1 MPSFDPA
8 QIALPCA
15 HFIQG
20 QRVTDPSALSVSRPS
35 DGAVYAE
42 LPMADA
48 NRVDDAV
55 TSAHQAFMR
64 GDWSRCA
71 PRERARVM
79 RRWADLIE
87 ADIDYLAPLES
98 LGSTRPID
106 QTRAWD
112 VPYTAEGIRF
122 FAEFADK
129 HGGEVAA
136 TAHDHLGM
144 QIAEPLGVV
153 GAIAPWNFPLS
164 MTCWKVAPALAAG
177 NTVVLKP
184 SEMTPFTAVRLA
196 ELAIEAGMPPGVFNV
211 IQGNGPLTGDALCRH
226 PYVAKVTFTG
236 STVTGRT
243 IMGAC
248 AETGPKP
255 VTLELGGKSP
265 QLVFADI
272 PDIDRTAKTLAA
284 AITGNAGQVCVAGS
298 RLLIQRE
305 LLEPMVERLSELF
318 KNLTPGHT
326 WQEGGWFS
334 PIISATQLTRIESI
348 VTRSREAGAELLVGG
363 ERFERNDGGHFYQ
376 PTLLHTN
383 DRHNPAVEE
392 EIFGPVLTIQTF
404 EGEEEALALAE
415 HDVYGLAAGIH
426 TADLGR
432 ALRTVRKLSAG
443 TVWVNRYGRSNDY
456 ILPTGGYK
464 RSGVGRDLGRAAFDA
479 CLQHKSV
486 LIDLDQ

>member
-1 MPSFDPA
+1 MPGFDPSCV
-8 QIALPCA
+8 ALPSA

-20 QRVTDPSALSVSRPS
+20 QRIIDPGALSVSRPS
-35 DGAVYAE
+35 DGTVYAE
-42 LPMADA
+42 LPMASA
-48 NRVDDAV
+48 NRVDDAAA
-55 TSAHQAFMR
+55 SAHQAFMR

-71 PRERARVM
+71 PRERARIM

-87 ADIDYLAPLES
+87 ADIDYLAPLEA

-106 QTRAWD
+106 QVRSWD

-184 SEMTPFTAVRLA
+184 SELTPFTAVRLA

-211 IQGNGPLTGDALCRH
+211 IQGNGPLTGDTLCRH

-236 STVTGRT
+236 STVTGRA
-243 IMGAC
+243 IMAAC

-272 PDIDRTAKTLAA
+272 TDIDRTAATLAA

-298 RLLIQRE
+298 RLVIQRA
-305 LLEPMVERLSELF
+305 LFEPMIARLGRLF
-318 KNLTPGHT
+318 KALTPGPT
-326 WQEGGWFS
+326 WQTGNWFS
-334 PIISATQLTRIESI
+334 PIISSAQLARIESI
-348 VTRSREAGAELLVGG
+348 VARSRDAGAELLSGG
-363 ERFERNDGGHFYQ
+363 KRYERNDNGYFYQ
-376 PTLLHTN
+376 PTLLHVT
-383 DRHNPAVEE
+383 DCHNPAVKE

-404 EGEEEALALAE
+404 EDEEEALTLAE
-415 HDVYGLAAGIH
+415 HDVYGLAAGVH

-432 ALRTVRKLSAG
+432 ALRAVRRLSTG

-464 RSGVGRDLGRAAFDA
+464 RSGIGRDLGRAAFEA
-479 CLQHKSV
+479 CQQHKSV
-486 LIDLDQ
+486 LIDLDH

>member
-1 MPSFDPA
+1 MSSFDPA
-8 QIALPCA
+8 RIAIPCA
-15 HFIQG
+15 HFIDG
-20 QRVTDPSALSVSRPS
+20 RRVVDKGELATVRPS
-35 DGAVYAE
+35 DGATYAE
-42 LPMADA
+42 LPIADA
-48 NRVDDAV
+48 GVLDDAV
-55 TSAHQAFMR
+55 GSARKAFLR
-64 GDWSRCA
+64 SEWARQA
-71 PRERARVM
+71 PRERARIM

-87 ADIDYLAPLES
+87 ADVDYLASLEA

-106 QTRAWD
+106 QARAWD

-144 QIAEPLGVV
+144 QIAEPLGVI

-196 ELAIEAGMPPGVFNV
+196 ELAIEAGMPAGVFNV
-211 IQGNGPLTGDALCRH
+211 IQGSGPITGDALCRH
-226 PYVAKVTFTG
+226 PEIAKVTFTG
-236 STVTGRT
+236 STATGRA

-272 PDIDRTAKTLAA
+272 PDIDRTAQTLAA

-298 RLLIQRE
+298 RLLIQKP
-305 LLEPMVERLSELF
+305 LLESMIERLAASF
-318 KNLTPGHT
+318 GTLTPGLT
-326 WQEGGWFS
+326 WQEGSRFS
-334 PIISATQLTRIESI
+334 PIISSVQLERIESI
-348 VTRSREAGAELLVGG
+348 VARAREAGAELLTGG
-363 ERFERNDGGHFYQ
+363 ERFESGLGGCFYR
-376 PTLLHTN
+376 PTILHVN
-383 DRHNPAVEE
+383 NRHNPAVDE

-404 EGEEEALALAE
+404 EDEEEALALAE
-415 HDVYGLAAGIH
+415 HEVYGLASGIH

-432 ALRTVRKLSAG
+432 ALRAVRKLSAG

-464 RSGVGRDLGRAAFDA
+464 RSGIGRDLGRAAFEA
-479 CLQHKSV
+479 NLHHKSV
-486 LIDLDQ
+486 LIDLNP

>member
-1 MPSFDPA
+1 MPSFDPGR
-8 QIALPCA
+8 IALPCA

-20 QRVTDPSALSVSRPS
+20 QRVSDASALSVSRPS

-48 NRVDDAV
+48 SRVDDAV
-55 TSAHQAFMR
+55 TSAHQAFLR
-64 GDWSRCA
+64 GAWSRCA
-71 PRERARVM
+71 PRERARIM

-106 QTRAWD
+106 QARAWD

-226 PYVAKVTFTG
+226 PKVAKVTFTG

-305 LLEPMVERLSELF
+305 LLEPMIERLSGLF
-318 KNLTPGHT
+318 QALTPGHT
-326 WQEGGWFS
+326 WQSGGWFS
-334 PIISATQLTRIESI
+334 PIISNTQLERIESI
-348 VTRSREAGAELLVGG
+348 VARAREAGAELLSGG

-404 EGEEEALALAE
+404 ENEEEALALAE

-432 ALRTVRKLSAG
+432 ALRTVRSLSAG

-464 RSGVGRDLGRAAFDA
+464 RSGVGRDLGRAAFEA

-486 LIDLDQ
+486 LIDLNQ

>member
-8 QIALPCA
+8 QVLLPCA

-20 QRVTDPSALSVSRPS
+20 QRVIDPSALSVSRPS

-305 LLEPMVERLSELF
+305 LLEPMIERLSELF
-318 KNLTPGHT
+318 KTLAPGPT
-326 WQEGGWFS
+326 WQTGSWFS

-348 VTRSREAGAELLVGG
+348 VTRSREAGAELLCGG
-363 ERFERNDGGHFYQ
+363 ERFERHDGGHFYQ

-404 EGEEEALALAE
+404 ESEEEALALAE

-486 LIDLDQ
+486 LIDLNQ

>member
-1 MPSFDPA
+1 MPSFDPGR
-8 QIALPCA
+8 IALPCA

-20 QRVTDPSALSVSRPS
+20 QRVSDSSALSVSRPS

-48 NRVDDAV
+48 SRVDDAV
-55 TSAHQAFMR
+55 TSAHQAFLR
-64 GDWSRCA
+64 GEWSRCA
-71 PRERARVM
+71 PRERARIM

-106 QTRAWD
+106 QARAWD

-305 LLEPMVERLSELF
+305 LLEPMIERLSGLF
-318 KNLTPGHT
+318 QALTPGHT
-326 WQEGGWFS
+326 WKTGGWFS
-334 PIISATQLTRIESI
+334 PIISNTQLERIESI
-348 VTRSREAGAELLVGG
+348 VARAREAGAELLSGG

-376 PTLLHTN
+376 PTLLHMN

-404 EGEEEALALAE
+404 ENEEEALALAE

-432 ALRTVRKLSAG
+432 ALRTVKSLSAG

-486 LIDLDQ
+486 LIDLNQ